1 MCVRARVCVRERKR
15 PLTAGNDPPLEGNAD
30 CDVDF
35 DDDDPVKEVGFIELF
50 MLTMIVSVPVV
61 LLR

>member
-35 DDDDPVKEVGFIELF
+35 DDDDPVKEVG
-50 MLTMIVSVPVV
+50 
-61 LLR
+61 